1 LNLKLKLRKNIPCI
15 NEEKKTQ
22 TDKKVSKCAKMV
34 AGELKVERPLRISC
48 PVHRILLELT
58 GEAEEIAE

>member
-1 LNLKLKLRKNIPCI
+1 
-15 NEEKKTQ
+15 
-22 TDKKVSKCAKMV
+22 VSKCAKMV